1 MLSPTT
7 STFSFLCIIVT
18 ALAEPKLI
26 DNHEEDGPADDDCN
40 NVCKDLPENDL
51 EPVCM
56 MFSRYKKGFQ
66 FFVNMCHARRA
77 VCKENLMLHLVHPSR
92 CKRSN
97 QFFLP
102 IV

>member
-1 MLSPTT
+1 MLSPTI
-7 STFSFLCIIVT
+7 FSFFCIFALTEPRVT
-18 ALAEPKLI
+18 VPQEG
-26 DNHEEDGPADDDCN
+26 EEKSPEDECN
-40 NVCKDLPENDL
+40 FVCEDLPETDL

-77 VCKENLMLHLVHPSR
+77 VCKENLMLHLVHTSR